1 MCLLVLILA
10 LLCPGLVREPKHID
24 LKELHRAVKLCEQAL
39 VSVDPEITTLGT
51 MQEVCLSWLF
61 SAVNHVSY
69 MG

>member
-24 LKELHRAVKLCEQAL
+24 LKELHRAIKLCKQAL
-39 VSVDPEITTLGT
+39 FSGDPSITTLGT
-51 MQEVCLSWLF
+51 MPEVCLSRPF
-61 SAVNHVSY
+61 SAVNPR